1 MWVVIDANFQAKPSF
16 IFDIKRI
23 VSHSL
28 DFESFACVYKQLLTI
43 EFSNTLIS
51 VFLSHTY
58 IINIMTQEC
67 LCLNACKNLLNI
79 LL

>member
-43 EFSNTLIS
+43 EFSNTLYLGAFI
-51 VFLSHTY
+51 TY
-58 IINIMTQEC
+58 IHYKYHDTRTTLFERLQK
-67 LCLNACKNLLNI
+67 LT
-79 LL
+79 